1 MKGFASEKGQLV
13 QCPNTYQVG
22 IVVGVKTPPG
32 EMRPWVS
39 VMWETGMLGPHQP
52 TYKYRLVKEAL

>member
-22 IVVGVKTPPG
+22 IVVGVRTPPG
-32 EMRPWVS
+32 EMCQWVS
-39 VMWETGMLGPHQP
+39 VMWDPTKISGHQP
-52 TYKYRLVKEAL
+52 AHKYRLVKETS